1 MDPIVP
7 TLSDLVPGASNA
19 SMLASPSP
27 SVSLAPQMGAPVLKN
42 LIGDQTPMQAPAPID
57 TSGMGGSAL
66 PSLPGTLRPLVTNPR
81 QQQEEMLQQR
91 VNAFEAPDP
100 TKPGFWHH
108 LGAIAAKAGNILG
121 NEFLPH
127 TMAMIPGT
135 DLFKQV
141 QDANDT
147 QKLATMRAEDQTLLN
162 NNSKR
167 ALEGA
172 QTAKTGAE
180 AADLPGKD
188 ASEEGLQNAQAD
200 KTRTETDALNGPQ
213 YEVHDT
219 AAGPLFVNKKTGM
232 AQHLSVDGL
241 PVGPKIQTKTV
252 PLQIGGKP
260 HQVLVDDTTG
270 DVIKDMGESGEKPPI
285 TNVNAGTWSLQTD
298 TNGNPIEFN
307 SKTGATQQAPG
318 NIARKPNAEEQ
329 KRADLAENVNENL
342 NKLEDI
348 VSRRPDLFGP
358 VAGRMTGVRE
368 AVGTSDPDIGA
379 LKTIQDNLG
388 MAMQSAHGMRS
399 ASHVET
405 SAQSVLNGLHNE
417 PKALLASIKAARDSV
432 GTFQSDV
439 RNTNNAGKPNA
450 SAQQSGGMIRAYD
463 DKGTLHEAPAGTAL
477 PKGWRLQ

>member
-1 MDPIVP
+1 VTPSLTP
-7 TLSDLVPGASNA
+7 SLSDLMSDPNNA
-19 SMLASPSP
+19 ALFSSPAP
-27 SVSLAPQMGAPVLKN
+27 KVSLAPQPAGVPMLRN
-42 LIGDQTPMQAPAPID
+42 LIGDTTPTQDPGPID
-57 TSGMGGSAL
+57 SSGMGSSAL
-66 PSLPGTLRPLVTNPR
+66 PAMPGTLRPLVTNPR
-81 QQQEEMLQQR
+81 AEQEQRLQARIDSYDMPHPSQ
-91 VNAFEAPDP
+91 
-100 TKPGFWHH
+100 PGFWNK
-108 LGAIAAKAGNILG
+108 LGAIAGKVGNIIG
-121 NEFLPH
+121 NDFIPH

-141 QDANDT
+141 QDANAT
-147 QKLATMRAEDQTLLN
+147 QQLNTMRGEDQTLLN

-172 QTAKTGAE
+172 QTSEAQERTSEMPAKNESELAYQ
-180 AADLPGKD
+180 AA
-188 ASEEGLQNAQAD
+188 Q
-200 KTRTETDALNGPQ
+200 TDALDGPQ

-232 AQHLSVDGL
+232 AQHLSADGL
-241 PVGPKIQTKTV
+241 PVGPKVQTKTV

-260 HQVLVDDTTG
+260 HQVLVNDETG
-270 DVIKDMGESGEKPPI
+270 DVIKDMGESGEKAPV
-285 TNVNAGTWSLQTD
+285 TNVNAGTWSVQTD
-298 TNGNPIEFN
+298 TSGNPILLN
-307 SKTGATQQAPG
+307 SKTGETKPAPG
-318 NIARKPNAEEQ
+318 NLARKPNAEEQ

-358 VAGRMTGVRE
+358 VAGRMTGVKE
-368 AVGTSDPDIGA
+368 AVGTSDPDVGA

-405 SAQSVLNGLHNE
+405 SAQSVLNGFHNE

-432 GTFQSDV
+432 GTFQNDV
-439 RNTNNAGKPNA
+439 HNTNNAGKPNA
-450 SAQQSGGMIRAYD
+450 NAQPSGGMIRAYD